1 MRLGL
6 AALIA
11 ISLGCG
17 TRDRTCDPAVD
28 FIYRDA
34 RCGILPNGPGP
45 CTEVGDGLCH
55 LRCDSDGDCPS
66 SAPKCH
72 VLGLFQGGD
81 FSCNASVRVCG
92 HAERDECPISR

>member
-1 MRLGL
+1 MRRGL

-17 TRDRTCDPAVD
+17 ARDRTCDAAVD

-55 LRCDSDGDCPS
+55 LRCDADRDCPS
-66 SAPKCH
+66 SAPNCH

>member
-17 TRDRTCDPAVD
+17 ERDRTCDPAVD

-34 RCGILPNGPGP
+34 RN
-45 CTEVGDGLCH
+45 
-55 LRCDSDGDCPS
+55 
-66 SAPKCH
+66 CH

-92 HAERDECPISR
+92 HAQRDECPISR